1 MFVVILTVYIVFIRL
16 LKLLALHVVAVDV
29 TKISNYVFFYYLKIF
44 NQGKVFLKS
53 KKISFL
59 DKWIYVS
66 IVISTWLHVRR
77 IDVYTT

>member
-59 DKWIYVS
+59 DK
-66 IVISTWLHVRR
+66 
-77 IDVYTT
+77 